1 MSAAPTPH
9 AANALTCSNLSVA
22 IAQRVLVRELS
33 FTVPSGSITCLLG
46 INGAG
51 KTLTLH
57 TLAGLREPAA
67 GTVRIHDRDLT
78 RWPGRELAT
87 RLGLLTQTT
96 EDPFPST
103 VLETVLIG
111 RHPHIGFW
119 QWESEHDE
127 QLARAALAAVDLA
140 AFEPRDVA
148 SLSGGERRRV
158 AIATLLAQDPAVML
172 LDEPINH
179 LDPHHQVQVLR
190 LLRSLANNGRT
201 VVMSLHDAGLA
212 ARYADHAL
220 LLFGTGEWRF
230 GPVADVLNESSLSQL
245 YGTRMRQIKWEDGRT
260 FVAAIER

>member
-1 MSAAPTPH
+1 
-9 AANALTCSNLSVA
+9 
-22 IAQRVLVRELS
+22 
-33 FTVPSGSITCLLG
+33 
-46 INGAG
+46 
-51 KTLTLH
+51 
-57 TLAGLREPAA
+57 
-67 GTVRIHDRDLT
+67 
-78 RWPGRELAT
+78 
-87 RLGLLTQTT
+87 
-96 EDPFPST
+96 
-103 VLETVLIG
+103 
-111 RHPHIGFW
+111 
-119 QWESEHDE
+119 
-127 QLARAALAAVDLA
+127 
-140 AFEPRDVA
+140 
-148 SLSGGERRRV
+148 
-158 AIATLLAQDPAVML
+158 ML